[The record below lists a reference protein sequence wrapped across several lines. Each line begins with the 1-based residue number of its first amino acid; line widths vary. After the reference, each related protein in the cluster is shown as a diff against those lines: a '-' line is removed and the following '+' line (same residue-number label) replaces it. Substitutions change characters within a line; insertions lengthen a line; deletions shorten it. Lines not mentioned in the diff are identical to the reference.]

1 MIHGYVLN
9 YSFYNSIMARIF
21 DPIYDPR
28 QDSGSS
34 GSEVSDLNPERSYDT
49 DLRRVAEDERGDVE
63 AINDKQERVGRFIK
77 AAKTAGKYKQQAA
90 ISEPTLRGETPRNPA
105 SLAGTEVPSM
115 GDPFPQVGSTN
126 YARKPGAGFG
136 TFYGY

>member
-1 MIHGYVLN
+1 LN
-9 YSFYNSIMARIF
+9 FSFYNSIMARIF

-34 GSEVSDLNPERSYDT
+34 GSEISDLNPERAYDT
-49 DLRRVAEDERGDVE
+49 DLRRIEEDERGDVE

-77 AAKTAGKYKQQAA
+77 AAKTAGKYKQQASIA
-90 ISEPTLRGETPRNPA
+90 EPTIRGETPQNPA
-105 SLAGTEVPSM
+105 SIAGSEVPSK
-115 GDPFPQVGSTN
+115 GDTFPQAGSTN
-126 YARKPGAGFG
+126 YARKPGVNFG